1 MYIGNLTPTDRG
13 GHKQH
18 SVVDGNVRLCPIIE
32 KVVDE
37 ILQVHNVLFSRT
49 CKERMLRVG

>member
-18 SVVDGNVRLCPIIE
+18 SVVDGNVRLFAIVE
-32 KVVDE
+32 KIVDE
-37 ILQVHNVLFSRT
+37 ILQVHNVLFDLT
-49 CKERMLRVG
+49 CTEQMLRVG

>member
-18 SVVDGNVRLCPIIE
+18 SVVDSNVRLCPIIE
-32 KVVDE
+32 KVVGE
-37 ILQVHNVLFSRT
+37 ILQVHNVLFDPT
-49 CKERMLRVG
+49 CTERMSRVG